1 MNSAKAAIRRAC
13 ADDVEAIVA
22 LNAALFRED
31 SGERDPFM
39 NAHWPGQEGD
49 GYFGTLVQ
57 DQASLALI
65 ADSGRVPV
73 GYLVAR
79 LHEADTLR
87 PVRTAE
93 LESMYVLADARD
105 HGVGGQLVAEF
116 LDWARGRGAQRVAV
130 TAYAANDRAVCF
142 YRRCGFAPKS
152 LTLDAAL

>member
-1 MNSAKAAIRRAC
+1 MNSTKISIRRAR
-13 ADDVEAIVA
+13 ADDVESIVA

-39 NAHWPGQEGD
+39 NADWPGQEGH

-57 DQASLALI
+57 DQAGLVLI
-65 ADSGRVPV
+65 ADSGRVRV

-79 LHEADTLR
+79 IHGADTLR

-93 LESMYVLADARD
+93 LESMYVLVDARD
-105 HGVGGQLVAEF
+105 HGVGGQLVAQF

-130 TAYAANDRAVCF
+130 AAYTVNERAVRF